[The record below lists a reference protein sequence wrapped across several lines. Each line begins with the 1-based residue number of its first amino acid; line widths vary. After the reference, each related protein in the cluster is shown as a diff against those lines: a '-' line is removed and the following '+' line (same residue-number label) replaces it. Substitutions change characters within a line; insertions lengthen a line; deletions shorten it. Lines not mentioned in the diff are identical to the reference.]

1 MAKTNLQAQAR
12 DLGLSDEGTVDD
24 LRDRISQ
31 TGEEPDDTYDPS
43 EEGQSASQ
51 VDADPAAPAPSP
63 GTTEAPPGPGPEERQ
78 TDVTPL
84 GENTPDT
91 GDAVSE
97 PSATQTDSEQGSE
110 DDEAASVRIDEY
122 EDRVRAATARGDDA
136 EIERTQ
142 QEYWEARKERVRL
155 DREDRESLEN
165 RETE

>member
-1 MAKTNLQAQAR
+1 MAKPNLQAQAR
-12 DLGLSDEGTVDD
+12 DLGLSDEGTVED

-31 TGEEPDDTYDPS
+31 TGEEPDDTYDSS

-51 VDADPAAPAPSP
+51 VEAEAVPSP

-91 GDAVSE
+91 GDALSE
-97 PSATQTDSEQGSE
+97 PSETEADSEQGSE
-110 DDEAASVRIDEY
+110 DDEAAAVRIDDY
-122 EDRVRAATARGDDA
+122 EERVRAATARGDDA
-136 EIERTQ
+136 EIERVQ
-142 QEYWEARKERVRL
+142 QEYWEARKERVRQ
-155 DREDRESLEN
+155 DREDRENLEN

>member
-12 DLGLSDEGTVDD
+12 DLGLSDEGTADD
-24 LRDRISQ
+24 LRDRIAQ
-31 TGEEPDDTYDPS
+31 TGEAPNDTYDSS

-51 VDADPAAPAPSP
+51 VDADPVPSP

-91 GDAVSE
+91 GDALSE
-97 PSATQTDSEQGSE
+97 PSETETDSEQSDE
-110 DDEAASVRIDEY
+110 DDEAASVVIDEY

-136 EIERTQ
+136 EIERVQ
-142 QEYWEARKERVRL
+142 QEYWQARQERARQ
-155 DREDRESLEN
+155 DREDRNALEN
-165 RETE
+165 RDTE